1 MQDSTIW
8 FLLAICGLGIILLAM
23 AIFLFLSVLRFSG
36 RGVLGIFSFLANSR
50 LEDTVEPEK
59 IEARPDL
66 RHVVQTS
73 AQGFDVALMQQ
84 QARVQAAAQAAAT
97 AAVPAVPVPDT
108 FSSQAATPPQPYTP
122 QSFVPAAPLVKP
134 SLIPPGFSAAPTSAG
149 QGVPPAPPGF
159 APVGS
164 VLYPTAAPGAP
175 APNPVPPPLPPMKT
189 PSLSPFE
196 NYSRPLEYDH
206 DDPHLLG
213 GMVEDD
219 EDDFGG

>member
-59 IEARPDL
+59 LEERPDL

-84 QARVQAAAQAAAT
+84 QARVQAAAQAA
-97 AAVPAVPVPDT
+97 VPTLPVAPAPET
-108 FSSQAATPPQPYTP
+108 FSSQAELPPQTYSP

-134 SLIPPGFSAAPTSAG
+134 SLIPPGFSAAPTGVG

-164 VLYPTAAPGAP
+164 VFYPAAAPGAP

-196 NYSRPLEYDH
+196 NYSQPLEYNH